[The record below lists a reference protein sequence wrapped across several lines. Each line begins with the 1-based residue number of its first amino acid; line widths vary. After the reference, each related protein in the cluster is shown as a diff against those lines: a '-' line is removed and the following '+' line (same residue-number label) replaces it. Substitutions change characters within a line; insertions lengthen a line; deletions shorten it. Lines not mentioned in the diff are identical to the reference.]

1 MSSQPAFQPDE
12 EFLLADE
19 SDPAQIE
26 LDVAPARE
34 PHPGFDAIKRAMDI
48 TGALAVLILTA
59 PIWIVAIAGILI
71 TSGRPIFF
79 GQQRLGYRGKPF
91 TCWKLRTMIPDAES
105 RRNEVLHLNTTGGHA
120 FKSPDDPRL
129 TKFGK
134 WLRAYS
140 IDELPQ
146 AWNILTG
153 DMSLVGPRAL
163 PIVENVYVGRQ
174 QERLSVR
181 PGLTCTWQVSGRSE
195 ITFDRWMEMD
205 LDYVDHRSIPRDIVL
220 LARTPIAVL
229 ARRGAM

>member
-1 MSSQPAFQPDE
+1 MSSEPAFDDGEPT
-12 EFLLADE
+12 
-19 SDPAQIE
+19 PGPIV
-26 LDVAPARE
+26 LDVAPAAE
-34 PHPGFDAIKRAMDI
+34 PHPGFDAVKRAMDI
-48 TGALAVLILTA
+48 VGAVTVLVLSA
-59 PIWIVAIAGILI
+59 PIWSVAILGILI

-79 GQQRLGYRGKPF
+79 GQQRLGYRGRPF
-91 TCWKLRTMIPDAES
+91 TCWKLRTMVPDAES
-105 RRNEVLHLNTTGGHA
+105 RRDEVLHLNTTGGHA
-120 FKSPDDPRL
+120 FKTPDDPRL
-129 TKFGK
+129 TKIGK

-163 PIVENVYVGRQ
+163 PIVENVYEGRQ
-174 QERLSVR
+174 EERLSVR

-195 ITFDRWMEMD
+195 ISFDRWMEMD
-205 LDYVDHRSIPRDIVL
+205 LEYVDQRSIGKDIVL